1 MLSFISWREIAEKLN
16 GMKMVK
22 TTPFNIFGHPNLTFS
37 LLKAIL
43 EPKKCPKLPICPKLQ
58 KRCPKLVWPAFP
70 SLILY
75 LIPLMRSG

>member
-43 EPKKCPKLPICPKLQ
+43 EPKSATSCRKCH
-58 KRCPKLVWPAFP
+58 
-70 SLILY
+70 
-75 LIPLMRSG
+75 

>member
-37 LLKAIL
+37 LLKAII
-43 EPKKCPKLPICPKLQ
+43 EPKSDISCRK
-58 KRCPKLVWPAFP
+58 
-70 SLILY
+70 
-75 LIPLMRSG
+75 